1 MANKREIK
9 KFIRNTCGALAA
21 EMLLAHAAFPEID
34 RKETYEII
42 TDIATLQTSALAKV
56 GVTFDKTPDAFED
69 LHLYRKDR
77 RRYFRAAFSK
87 LMEEFDNSVLEIVKK
102 MNAALPENVRQVLK
116 EAAAE

>member
-21 EMLLAHAAFPEID
+21 EMLLARAAFPEID

-56 GVTFDKTPDAFED
+56 GVTFDKTPDC
-69 LHLYRKDR
+69 LLYTSPSPRDGATSR
-77 RRYFRAAFSK
+77 MPSSA
-87 LMEEFDNSVLEIVKK
+87 
-102 MNAALPENVRQVLK
+102 
-116 EAAAE
+116 